1 VRSMITGMSRL
12 CVQRLR
18 KGWACLADSDDRTNS
33 KMRKAE
39 ESASRKLIKE
49 LAKKCPGCKW
59 NIEKNDGCDHMTCK
73 GPSPSLVMCIRKAL
87 SLY

>member
-1 VRSMITGMSRL
+1 MKEFVEGM
-12 CVQRLR
+12 V
-18 KGWACLADSDDRTNS
+18 DIYDRTD
-33 KMRKAE
+33 RKTKEAE

-73 GPSPSLVMCIRKAL
+73 HPYLSLVMRT
-87 SLY
+87 